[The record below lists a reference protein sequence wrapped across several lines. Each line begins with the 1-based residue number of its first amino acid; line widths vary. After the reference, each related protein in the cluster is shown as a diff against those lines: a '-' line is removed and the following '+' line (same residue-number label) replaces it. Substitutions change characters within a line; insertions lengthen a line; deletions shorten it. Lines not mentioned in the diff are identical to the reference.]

1 MMVHQNKTPHHQSY
15 LLQDIDT
22 FKVRALLS
30 SIDDIGTNFLIFS
43 NICLFVLTIGHRIQ
57 LKQNLDAPLLG
68 LPQQLSYR
76 NKKWGLTTFLLQ
88 GGVDAVCRMLF
99 ICGSMFSTCPC
110 LSFTVVDSKRVL
122 RLSHYF
128 RPPNPNPNPT
138 LDPYYFRPPDPYL
151 NPTLDPYLPH
161 THYAALT
168 RKRSIKSTQNRKF
181 PNFNFSIFCGFFF
194 FSWTL

>member
-43 NICLFVLTIGHRIQ
+43 NICLFVLTNLHRIQ

-76 NKKWGLTTFLLQ
+76 NKKWGLTTFLL
-88 GGVDAVCRMLF
+88 
-99 ICGSMFSTCPC
+99 
-110 LSFTVVDSKRVL
+110 
-122 RLSHYF
+122 
-128 RPPNPNPNPT
+128 
-138 LDPYYFRPPDPYL
+138 
-151 NPTLDPYLPH
+151 
-161 THYAALT
+161 
-168 RKRSIKSTQNRKF
+168 
-181 PNFNFSIFCGFFF
+181 
-194 FSWTL
+194 